1 VGIVAAGFLGIS
13 AAAQARPTIYVM
25 PSNGIWVTPGVGA
38 LGLYVP
44 GTGGTLSRARAIAAL
59 RRGKVESDFGTPSGK
74 ILVDL
79 SSVILLKPLQPAV
92 YVSLPPPGEH
102 PNTKRYEVMIIG
114 AGYHGILTSDST
126 RIRGLVSI
134 ADLAPTAV
142 ALQEGRSPPIRFEP
156 QRDVRAHLRALDT
169 RLSRVHHDRGWV
181 VVTIVLTII
190 ALAAFAPRA
199 AGIGGAAAMT
209 ASLLLSWAGATR
221 FGLVIAAMAVL
232 TIAIAVAGSLRQRIV
247 PIVVA
252 AFLTAF
258 TIVLAVD
265 PELNSLAVLGARP
278 DGGGRFYG
286 VGNQVET
293 LLLPPVLVAVA
304 IGGLRWL
311 LPLAALALV
320 TIGWSKAGADGGG
333 VLVFATALGVLGLR
347 LRGLTLTPRRLVFV
361 GLAVLVVAFAFVGLD
376 AVLGGSSHVT
386 RAVGGGPDS
395 LLGSLGHRVH
405 LSWLSATDHWYRILI
420 FLACLAAIVL
430 MVTMRP
436 RRATVD
442 ALLAGLAV
450 SLLVNDTPVDVIGL
464 GALGCLVLVR
474 WESVDSRP
482 MRLRAFTTAAALAVL
497 TLALAGC
504 GDQGTGRPVA
514 DTVVGT
520 VKAEAPGKAVF
531 LSQGCGSCHT
541 FKPAGSDAS
550 GTIGPDLDKLAE
562 YAKAANQPLAKF
574 VDESIVDPDKY
585 IQKGFPKGVMPKSY
599 KDLPANDLKA
609 LVDFLTKPQG

>member
-1 VGIVAAGFLGIS
+1 MGIVAAGFLGVS
-13 AAAQARPTIYVM
+13 AAAQARPTVYVM
-25 PSNGIWVTPGVGA
+25 PPAGTFVGEVGA
-38 LGLYVP
+38 VGLYVP
-44 GTGGTLSRARAIAAL
+44 GTGGTVSRARVIAAL
-59 RRGKVESDFGTPSGK
+59 RRGTVESDFGMPHGK
-74 ILVDL
+74 ILVDFAL
-79 SSVILLKPLQPAV
+79 RVPVPAPQPAV
-92 YVSLPPPGEH
+92 YISLPPPGEQ
-102 PNTKRYEVMIIG
+102 PNTKRYSVIIFG
-114 AGYHGILTSDST
+114 AGYQGILTSDST

-134 ADLAPTAV
+134 ADIAPTAV
-142 ALQEGRSPPIRFEP
+142 ALQKGRSPPIQSEP
-156 QRDVRAHLRALDT
+156 QPYVRAHLRALDT
-169 RLSRVHHDRGWV
+169 RLTRVHHDRGWV
-181 VVTIVLTII
+181 VVTVVLTII

-221 FGLVIAAMAVL
+221 FGPVIAAMAVL
-232 TIAIAVAGSLRQRIV
+232 TIAFAVAGSFRRSIV

-304 IGGLRWL
+304 IGGRRWL
-311 LPLAALALV
+311 LPLAGLALV
-320 TIGWSKAGADGGG
+320 AIGWSKSGADGGG

-347 LRGLTLTPRRLVFV
+347 LRGLALTPRRLALVGVAVFV
-361 GLAVLVVAFAFVGLD
+361 VALAFVGLD

-386 RAVGGGPDS
+386 RAVGSGPDS
-395 LLGSLGHRVH
+395 LLGSLGHRLH

-420 FLACLAAIVL
+420 FLGCLAAIVL
-430 MVTMRP
+430 MGTMRP
-436 RRATVD
+436 RGATVD

-504 GDQGTGRPVA
+504 GDEGTARPVA

-520 VKAEAPGKAVF
+520 VKAEAPGKAIF

-562 YAKAANQPLAKF
+562 YAKTANQPLATF
-574 VDESIVDPDKY
+574 VHESIVNPDKY
-585 IQKGFPKGVMPKSY
+585 VEKGFPKGVMPKSY
-599 KDLPANDLKA
+599 KDLPANDLTA

>member
-1 VGIVAAGFLGIS
+1 MGIVAAGFLGVS
-13 AAAQARPTIYVM
+13 AAAQARPTVYVM
-25 PSNGIWVTPGVGA
+25 PPAGTFVGEVGA
-38 LGLYVP
+38 VGLYVP
-44 GTGGTLSRARAIAAL
+44 GTGGTVSRARVIAAL
-59 RRGKVESDFGTPSGK
+59 RRGTVESDFGMPHGK
-74 ILVDL
+74 ILVDFAL
-79 SSVILLKPLQPAV
+79 RVPVPAPQPAV
-92 YVSLPPPGEH
+92 YISLPPPGEQ
-102 PNTKRYEVMIIG
+102 PNTKRYSVIIFG

-134 ADLAPTAV
+134 ADIAPTAV
-142 ALQEGRSPPIRFEP
+142 ALQKGRSPPIQSEP
-156 QRDVRAHLRALDT
+156 QPDVRAHLRALDT
-169 RLSRVHHDRGWV
+169 RLTRVHHDRGWV
-181 VVTIVLTII
+181 VVTVVLTII

-221 FGLVIAAMAVL
+221 FGPVIAAMAVL
-232 TIAIAVAGSLRQRIV
+232 TIAFAVAGSFRRRIV

-311 LPLAALALV
+311 LPLAGLALV
-320 TIGWSKAGADGGG
+320 AIGWSKSGADGGG

-347 LRGLTLTPRRLVFV
+347 LRGLALTPRRLALVGVAVFV
-361 GLAVLVVAFAFVGLD
+361 VALAFVGLD

-386 RAVGGGPDS
+386 RAVGSGPDS
-395 LLGSLGHRVH
+395 LLGSLGHRLH

-420 FLACLAAIVL
+420 FLGCLAAIVL
-430 MVTMRP
+430 MGTMRP
-436 RRATVD
+436 RGATVD

-504 GDQGTGRPVA
+504 GDEGTARPVA

-520 VKAEAPGKAVF
+520 VKAEAPGKAIF

-562 YAKAANQPLAKF
+562 YAKTANQPLATF
-574 VDESIVDPDKY
+574 VHESIVNPDKY
-585 IQKGFPKGVMPKSY
+585 VEKGFPKGVMPKSY
-599 KDLPANDLKA
+599 KDLPANDLTA